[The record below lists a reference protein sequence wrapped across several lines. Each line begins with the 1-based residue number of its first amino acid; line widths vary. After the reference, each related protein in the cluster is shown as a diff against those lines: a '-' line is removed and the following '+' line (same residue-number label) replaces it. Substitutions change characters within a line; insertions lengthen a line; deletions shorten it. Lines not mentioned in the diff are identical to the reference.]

1 MHAAGGRAHGVLV
14 FSLHHMPSAE
24 PAAPAAGAQS
34 AMGCARLFWMFS
46 HITMLGFGGVL
57 PWMYR
62 VLVEQRH
69 VLSAQEFRELFALG
83 QVLPGPSICNMA
95 VMVGYRH
102 AGVAGGAS
110 ALAGM
115 MLGPM
120 VLVILLG
127 LGYEAHGH
135 SPLLASVLAGMSA
148 VASGLIVVM
157 ALRMA
162 VGLPRRWRSLLV
174 AALALL
180 GIAVLHLALWL
191 VLACLAPLGMVLLR
205 GGRQDA
211 GKRP

>member
-1 MHAAGGRAHGVLV
+1 MRAAGGRAQV
-14 FSLHHMPSAE
+14 FPVNDMPGTE
-24 PAAPAAGAQS
+24 PAAADRVQP
-34 AMGCARLFWMFS
+34 AMGCAQLFWMFS

-62 VLVEQRH
+62 VLVDKRQ

-115 MLGPM
+115 MLVPM

-127 LGYEAHGH
+127 LGYESHGR
-135 SPLLASVLAGMSA
+135 SPVLASVLAGMSA
-148 VASGLIVVM
+148 AACGLIVVM

-162 VGLPRRWRSLLV
+162 AGLPRRWRSGMV
-174 AALALL
+174 ALLALL
-180 GIAVLHLALWL
+180 GIAVMHLPLWL
-191 VLACLAPLGMVLLR
+191 VLAALAPLGMLLLR
-205 GGRQDA
+205 GEQPVA
-211 GKRP
+211 GNAR

>member
-1 MHAAGGRAHGVLV
+1 MRCSARGTGRALFFVHA
-14 FSLHHMPSAE
+14 MPSTV
-24 PAAPAAGAQS
+24 PAAPAAGVPPM
-34 AMGCARLFWMFS
+34 MGCTQLFWMFT

-62 VLVEQRH
+62 VLVDQRR
-69 VLSAQEFRELFALG
+69 VLSADEFRDLLALG

-110 ALAGM
+110 ALAGI

-127 LGYEAHGH
+127 LGYETHGR
-135 SPLLASVLAGMSA
+135 SPLLASVLSGMSA
-148 VASGLIVVM
+148 AASGLIVVM

-162 VGLPRRWRSLLV
+162 LGLPRRWRSVLM
-174 AALALL
+174 AALALV
-180 GIAVLHLALWL
+180 GITLLHLPLWL
-191 VLACLAPLGMVLLR
+191 VLAGLAPVGMLLLR
-205 GGRQDA
+205 GAHSGAEAR
-211 GKRP
+211 R

>member
-1 MHAAGGRAHGVLV
+1 
-14 FSLHHMPSAE
+14 
-24 PAAPAAGAQS
+24 
-34 AMGCARLFWMFS
+34 MGCAELFWMFS

-62 VLVEQRH
+62 VLVEQRQ
-69 VLSAQEFRELFALG
+69 VLSPDEFRELLALG
-83 QVLPGPSICNMA
+83 QVLPGPSICNMS

-102 AGVAGGAS
+102 AGLAGGAC

-135 SPLLASVLAGMSA
+135 SPVLASVLAGMSA
-148 VASGLIVVM
+148 AAAGLIVVM

-162 VGLPRRWRSLLV
+162 AGLPRHRRNVVV

-180 GIAVLHLALWL
+180 GIAVLHLPLWL
-191 VLACLAPLGMVLLR
+191 VLAALAPVGMLLLR
-205 GGRQDA
+205 GDRSGP
-211 GKRP
+211 GKAP

>member
-1 MHAAGGRAHGVLV
+1 MRAAGGRAQV
-14 FSLHHMPSAE
+14 FPVNDMPGTE
-24 PAAPAAGAQS
+24 PAAAADRVQPT
-34 AMGCARLFWMFS
+34 MGCTQLFWMFS

-62 VLVEQRH
+62 VLVDQRQ

-120 VLVILLG
+120 VLMILLG
-127 LGYEAHGH
+127 LGYESHGR
-135 SPLLASVLAGMSA
+135 SPVLASVLAGMSA
-148 VASGLIVVM
+148 AASGLIVVM

-162 VGLPRRWRSLLV
+162 AGLPRRWRSGIV
-174 AALALL
+174 ALLALL
-180 GIAVLHLALWL
+180 GIAAVHLPLWL
-191 VLACLAPLGMVLLR
+191 VLAALAPLGMLLLR
-205 GGRQDA
+205 GEQPGA
-211 GKRP
+211 GKAR